1 MVSVKEVPADL
12 LIERLATYLRENVQQ
27 VRPPE
32 WAPFV
37 KTGANKERPPMREDW
52 WYVRAASVLRKLYLN
67 GPVGLSRL
75 RTMYGYRAKVGSG
88 MRRERFRKAG
98 GSIIRNILH
107 QLEAAGLVKK
117 GREGRS
123 LTNEGRRLMDKIAAQ
138 IARELGEKRPELL
151 KYYSPKTR

>member
-12 LIERLATYLRENVQQ
+12 LIERLALYLRENTPQ

-52 WYVRAASVLRKLYLN
+52 WYVRAASILRKLYLN
-67 GPVGLSRL
+67 EPVGLSRL

-98 GSIIRNILH
+98 GAIIRNILH
-107 QLEAAGLVKK
+107 QLEDAGLVRK
-117 GREGRS
+117 GKEGRL
-123 LTNEGRRLMDKIAAQ
+123 LTSEGRKLMDKIAAQ
-138 IARELGEKRPELL
+138 IARELAEKRPELM
-151 KYYSPKTR
+151 KYYSPRR